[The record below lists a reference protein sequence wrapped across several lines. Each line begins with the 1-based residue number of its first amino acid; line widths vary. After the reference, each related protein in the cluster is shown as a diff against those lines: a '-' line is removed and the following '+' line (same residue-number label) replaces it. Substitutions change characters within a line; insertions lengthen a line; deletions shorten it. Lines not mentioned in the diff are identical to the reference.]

1 MVNLPAIVTSLSGKS
16 AVRFINLL
24 LLALFLS
31 PSARG
36 QSDHKQTQD
45 SILKYIYQNKDKRQH
60 ALIIDGDTVPVW
72 ILDEVLFISTP
83 AFDSEE
89 ARRRYYI
96 LRRKVY
102 KVYPYAVIAGD
113 KLDSLEFRLS
123 LLRRERDKKRF
134 IKAFQDYLEQEFEEE
149 LKKLTRSEGQIL
161 CKLIY
166 RETGMT
172 AYDLITK
179 YRGGLRAFMY
189 NITANFY
196 EISLKKQY
204 DPTNDPED
212 KFIENILQ
220 KAFAEGILR
229 QRQKKTFDPAD
240 FDDTGEVIPKPKR
253 RWWQIF

>member
-1 MVNLPAIVTSLSGKS
+1 MKSRFGKFAGRCIKVALVTLWGGVA
-16 AVRFINLL
+16 AV
-24 LLALFLS
+24 AQPDS
-31 PSARG
+31 
-36 QSDHKQTQD
+36 KQTQD
-45 SILKYIYQNKDKRQH
+45 SVLNYIYQNKGNRQH

-113 KLDSLEFRLS
+113 KLDSLEFRLT
-123 LLRRERDKKRF
+123 LLQSNRDKRRF
-134 IKAFQDYLEQEFEEE
+134 IKEFQEYLEKEFEEE

-166 RETGMT
+166 RETGIT
-172 AYDLITK
+172 AYDLINK
-179 YRGGLRAFMY
+179 YRGGIRAFFY
-189 NITANFY
+189 NVTANFY
-196 EISLKKQY
+196 EISLKKEY
-204 DPTNDPED
+204 KPEEDPED

-220 KAFAEGILR
+220 KAFAEGILMP
-229 QRQKKTFDPAD
+229 RQKKEFNADD
-240 FDDTGEVIPKPKR
+240 FDEDGEVKPGRRK
-253 RWWQIF
+253 RWWRIF

>member
-1 MVNLPAIVTSLSGKS
+1 MVKWYITVTYPFGKFGARFIKAALMTLLGSLPAVAQPDSK
-16 AVRFINLL
+16 
-24 LLALFLS
+24 
-31 PSARG
+31 
-36 QSDHKQTQD
+36 HTQD
-45 SILKYIYQNKDKRQH
+45 SVLSYIYQNKANRQH

-123 LLRRERDKKRF
+123 LLRNNRDKRRF
-134 IKAFQDYLEQEFEEE
+134 IKEFQQYLEQEFEEE

-166 RETGMT
+166 RETGIT
-172 AYDLITK
+172 AYDLINK
-179 YRGGLRAFMY
+179 YRGGVRAFFY
-189 NITANFY
+189 NVTANFY
-196 EISLKKQY
+196 EISLKKEY
-204 DPTNDPED
+204 KPDEDLED

-220 KAFAEGILR
+220 KAFSEGILVP
-229 QRQKKTFDPAD
+229 RQKKEFNAED
-240 FDDTGEVIPKPKR
+240 FDEQGDVLPERKR
-253 RWWQIF
+253 RWWRIF